1 MIYGLRL
8 DTDTFFLSILLFY
21 NYTIWQKTNIQ
32 PSTYLVER
40 YMANLI
46 LKIICSFLLTV
57 SCLFIFF
64 ELRTKFDRAFLYF
77 GISNLLLCSFCAID
91 IWIQPESLDLQWTRF
106 QHLIISFFPAFL
118 TWYLFVVADTKRRDI
133 VKILFFIAII
143 LSLLFYTDLMLV
155 SKDNTVATTL
165 LYNFLFAPFI
175 LGVIIGINWF
185 IIRKLAYTVSYNK
198 RVLVFH
204 LVGIVLLSIFSM
216 LDMVGLIL
224 GQRSLLPVA
233 SGSVLGVF
241 AFALITTVVFAE
253 RLAQLVREREATFE
267 KLKIAYHE
275 LDSSMTLRELGKSTS
290 IINHEIKNYTYAIS
304 GFAKLAEKSKSLDE
318 NARSSID
325 KIIVSVNK
333 LHEFSQDIL
342 DFSKSRLIRDKVR
355 LDIGSLIE
363 SCIENHFSEFH
374 THFRM
379 NGFDKRYYING
390 DWNKLEHVFLNV
402 IKNSVEA
409 NARAIVLSLIPAP
422 DVLVVTIEDDGV
434 GCTEEQLENMFK
446 AFYTTKRRVKGS
458 GLGMA
463 IVRSIVESH
472 GGHINCYSKNLMG
485 EGEHGLKIVI
495 TFPYYRE
502 TEEDK
507 KDKKDN
513 IIFVKDG
520 IEDLTIPFRIF
531 QNISLNPYIVQN
543 ISEITTEQFSPE
555 EVMIFG
561 TTKNINRVK
570 RKFETSYVT
579 YTLISSN
586 KYGLYV
592 IDKDDRS
599 KVIPFTEDFVI
610 SCLDIQRKRSRSNLL
625 EVPNTIVQ

>member
-1 MIYGLRL
+1 M
-8 DTDTFFLSILLFY
+8 
-21 NYTIWQKTNIQ
+21 
-32 PSTYLVER
+32 
-40 YMANLI
+40 NLI
-46 LKIICSFLLTV
+46 LELICLFLFTI

-118 TWYLFVVADTKRRDI
+118 IWYLFVVADTKRRDI

-143 LSLLFYTDLMLV
+143 LSFLFYTDLMLV
-155 SKDNTVATTL
+155 GKDNTVATTL
-165 LYNFLFAPFI
+165 LYNLLFAPFI

-185 IIRKLAYTVSYNK
+185 IIRRLAYTVSYNK

-233 SGSVLGVF
+233 SGSLLGVF

-253 RLAQLVREREATFE
+253 RFAQLVLEREATFE
-267 KLKIAYHE
+267 KLKTAYRE
-275 LDSSMTLRELGKSTS
+275 LDTSLTLRELGKSTS
-290 IINHEIKNYTYAIS
+290 IINHEIRNYTCAIS
-304 GFAKLAEKSKSLDE
+304 GFAQLAKTSKSLDKK
-318 NARSSID
+318 ARSSLD
-325 KIIVSVNK
+325 KVINSIHK
-333 LHEFSQDIL
+333 LQDFSQDIL
-342 DFSKSRLIRDKVR
+342 EFSKSRLIRDKVR
-355 LDIGSLIE
+355 LNIGSLLE
-363 SCIENHFSEFH
+363 SCIENHFPELKECFS
-374 THFRM
+374 M
-379 NGFDKRYYING
+379 NGFDKKYYING

-409 NARAIVLSLIPAP
+409 NARAIVLSLLPAP
-422 DVLVVTIEDDGV
+422 AVLVVTIEDDGV

-446 AFYTTKRRVKGS
+446 AFYTTKKGTKGS
-458 GLGMA
+458 GLGMP

-472 GGHINCYSKNLMG
+472 GGHINCYSKNLLNN
-485 EGEHGLKIVI
+485 GEHGLKLVI
-495 TFPYYRE
+495 AFPSYKE

-507 KDKKDN
+507 KGEKDN
-513 IIFVKDG
+513 IIFMKEG
-520 IEDLTIPFRIF
+520 IDDLTIPFRVF
-531 QNISLNPYIVQN
+531 QNISLNPHIVQN
-543 ISEITTEQFSPE
+543 VSEITTEQFSPE

-561 TTKNINRVK
+561 TAKNINRVK
-570 RKFETSYVT
+570 RKFDTSYVT
-579 YTLISSN
+579 YTFINSD

-610 SCLDIQRKRSRSNLL
+610 SCLDKQKNKLR
-625 EVPNTIVQ
+625 VPLPETPDLVLKCPDN